1 MKRKLLKMLVIARQY
16 ANTERVEKLLMKVFT
31 VVTILWL
38 IDVLLIIG
46 GVIIK

>member
-16 ANTERVEKLLMKVFT
+16 ANTERGEKL
-31 VVTILWL
+31 VVKFCAVITILWL
-38 IDVLLIIG
+38 IDVMLIIG